1 MRKLAEKY
9 LSVDYIRIRIGRA
22 GSAHSNII
30 QRVRL
35 LHHLV
40 WRCAHRQIG
49 HLVRPEQQEAGH
61 LRPSS
66 VDATFAHSDLLQFEE
81 RCRLP
86 R

>member
-1 MRKLAEKY
+1 MRKLARKY

-22 GSAHSNII
+22 GSAHSNVI
-30 QRVRL
+30 QRVSL
-35 LHHLV
+35 LRSLV
-40 WRCAHRQIG
+40 WQCANRQIG
-49 HLVRPEQQEAGH
+49 HLVRPEQQEAGN

-66 VDATFAHSDLLQFEE
+66 VHATLTHSDLLQFEE